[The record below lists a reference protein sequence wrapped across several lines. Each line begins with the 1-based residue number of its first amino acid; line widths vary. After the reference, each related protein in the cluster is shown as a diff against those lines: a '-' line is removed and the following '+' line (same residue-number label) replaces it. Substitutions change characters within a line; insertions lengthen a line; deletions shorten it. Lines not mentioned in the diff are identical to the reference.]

1 MAFVFRSPK
10 KLEEKIK
17 PNNNFNFYENFNLL
31 SEMYKK
37 YYKKNNINKSQI
49 SFGST
54 SLRNSLNFVDGSESP
69 GPGSYKVQKSF
80 IKNSFNENLTSPND
94 PDGIEGEPTQ
104 IFISRERRFNEYN
117 TSNKDNPS
125 PGEYFKDKKN
135 FEPNNINQDL
145 SHLKKFGIYPPYSQ
159 KRQISIPT
167 NDCYYEVNN
176 DGEIEVK
183 KDLDKIINTNLGPG
197 SYNAKYI
204 KKNNNS
210 IDWSKTAKQ
219 KETEKNQKNKKKDKK
234 EKNLNLRIYA
244 DDFFN
249 NSSVVSLHND
259 SKTNDKTYESNN
271 LLTRNVEL
279 YADKICNT
287 ELLNQKGLDKN
298 KNNKLHM
305 IKDYSPGPGEY
316 EINCNVDAPIKFSN
330 VDNFGSNSSRGLLFP
345 IGKNKIR
352 IGNKQKT
359 TLVIENNI
367 NKNIVKNINNKS
379 RNLTIENN
387 QDFEDNKDNKLDK
400 ENNSY
405 KLHFQRVDDLK
416 QRYLKSK
423 NSFTSKLGP
432 GSYNPSLSFDKN
444 KIESYV
450 QNFNSLEKRF
460 VENKEQMMVPG
471 VGTYS
476 SLKSYSPKKT
486 YFQSAVP
493 PNVSQRHFIG
503 LSSSKI
509 LEMKDQLYYD
519 KHSHPGVG
527 DYFPELRS
535 SIEYNLYKK
544 LENVND
550 KKPCFNYAE
559 KRFFEFKR
567 KYEDQNQVGKYN
579 LFEKEK
585 EMMQKMIP
593 FSSNVERGGKNFFI
607 PKEQRNRK
615 HLGPGKY
622 RYDSYFD
629 WNKKTY
635 NILFA

>member
-135 FEPNNINQDL
+135 FELNNIKQDL

-219 KETEKNQKNKKKDKK
+219 KETEKNQKNTKK
-234 EKNLNLRIYA
+234 R
-244 DDFFN
+244 
-249 NSSVVSLHND
+249 
-259 SKTNDKTYESNN
+259 
-271 LLTRNVEL
+271 
-279 YADKICNT
+279 
-287 ELLNQKGLDKN
+287 
-298 KNNKLHM
+298 
-305 IKDYSPGPGEY
+305 
-316 EINCNVDAPIKFSN
+316 
-330 VDNFGSNSSRGLLFP
+330 
-345 IGKNKIR
+345 
-352 IGNKQKT
+352 
-359 TLVIENNI
+359 
-367 NKNIVKNINNKS
+367 
-379 RNLTIENN
+379 
-387 QDFEDNKDNKLDK
+387 
-400 ENNSY
+400 
-405 KLHFQRVDDLK
+405 
-416 QRYLKSK
+416 
-423 NSFTSKLGP
+423 
-432 GSYNPSLSFDKN
+432 
-444 KIESYV
+444 
-450 QNFNSLEKRF
+450 
-460 VENKEQMMVPG
+460 
-471 VGTYS
+471 
-476 SLKSYSPKKT
+476 
-486 YFQSAVP
+486 
-493 PNVSQRHFIG
+493 
-503 LSSSKI
+503 
-509 LEMKDQLYYD
+509 
-519 KHSHPGVG
+519 
-527 DYFPELRS
+527 
-535 SIEYNLYKK
+535 
-544 LENVND
+544 
-550 KKPCFNYAE
+550 
-559 KRFFEFKR
+559 
-567 KYEDQNQVGKYN
+567 
-579 LFEKEK
+579 
-585 EMMQKMIP
+585 
-593 FSSNVERGGKNFFI
+593 
-607 PKEQRNRK
+607 
-615 HLGPGKY
+615 
-622 RYDSYFD
+622 
-629 WNKKTY
+629 
-635 NILFA
+635 